1 MFTDTTSPTPREA
14 GNGSTASLLS
24 SSAASSP
31 SQIGS
36 QMSAVA
42 SDWASKILN
51 YNQARKGDFDRF
63 LQIVDNENTDRMSR

>member
-1 MFTDTTSPTPREA
+1 MDTTSPTPREA